1 MERKRETIINYILI
15 LLAVVYV
22 IFVIAYDYYRINVY
36 LDTVERAGDKAGYA
50 VVSMLV
56 YVCYNILIL
65 GGGTSSLA
73 IALLVSTKRLA
84 KNNGKP
90 KKRVLIFT
98 LICKVI
104 ACGLMIYGACMVFSL
119 VYADW
124 VMKVVYLF
132 MPMAYFCAIIYS
144 IVFFKK
150 IAA

>member
-65 GGGTSSLA
+65 GGGDV
-73 IALLVSTKRLA
+73 VSCNRITCFYK
-84 KNNGKP
+84 
-90 KKRVLIFT
+90 T
-98 LICKVI
+98 LSEK
-104 ACGLMIYGACMVFSL
+104 
-119 VYADW
+119 
-124 VMKVVYLF
+124 
-132 MPMAYFCAIIYS
+132 
-144 IVFFKK
+144 
-150 IAA
+150 